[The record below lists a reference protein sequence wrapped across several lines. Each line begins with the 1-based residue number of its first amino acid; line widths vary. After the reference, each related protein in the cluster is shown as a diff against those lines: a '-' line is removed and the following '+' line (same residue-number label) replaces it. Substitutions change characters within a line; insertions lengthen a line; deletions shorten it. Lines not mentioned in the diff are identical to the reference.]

1 MTNPKSSG
9 CERST
14 WYTSPGTAL
23 HEAGHIVLAETFGYL
38 TLAYYQGGQ
47 NVSLYYFDEERFIR
61 GIAPPLCVIGMGGYA
76 AELLFSDSIDLA
88 GCACDF
94 ERVIATYDEPF
105 VSSLLSRVRSSSRK
119 AVDAL
124 TDRLMAE
131 QRACLYVAY
140 DRLVGRREACLETA
154 KRLQWVPDRAKW
166 SNGTTTRIW
175 DAPNRPA

>member
-1 MTNPKSSG
+1 M
-9 CERST
+9 
-14 WYTSPGTAL
+14 SPGTAL

-38 TLAYYQGGQ
+38 TLAYYLGGQ

-76 AELLFSDSIDLA
+76 AELLFSDSVDLA
-88 GCACDF
+88 GCAYDF

-105 VSSLLSRVRSSSRK
+105 VSSLLSEIRQSSWE
-119 AVDAL
+119 AVDAMTDCL
-124 TDRLMAE
+124 TAE

-140 DRLVGRREACLETA
+140 DRLIGRREACLETA
-154 KRLQWVPDRAKW
+154 KKLQWVPAGAKW
-166 SNGTTTRIW
+166 SNDTTNRIW